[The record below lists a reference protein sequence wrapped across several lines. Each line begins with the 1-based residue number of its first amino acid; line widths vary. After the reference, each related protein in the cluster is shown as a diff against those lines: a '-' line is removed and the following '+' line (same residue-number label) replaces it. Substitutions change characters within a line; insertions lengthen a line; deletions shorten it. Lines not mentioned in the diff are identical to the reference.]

1 MIIGLDFDIT
11 LVIYD
16 ELFAKVAKEQ
26 GVGNNE
32 ALNDKI
38 TIRNYLRS
46 MNQEE
51 LFTKIQGE
59 VYGKRITEA
68 RAAKNMVNTLIILN
82 QRGIKLNIISHKTKT
97 PYKGPRYDLHESAWK
112 WIKENLKDHDGRQL
126 FEESDVYFEE
136 TKEKKVDRIRDC
148 KCTHFID
155 DLPEILEMI
164 DGKIVKVLYCPK
176 NREERHGMKVMSDW
190 TQLQKILD
198 DV

>member
-1 MIIGLDFDIT
+1 MIIGLDFDNT

-46 MNQEE
+46 INQEE
-51 LFTKIQGE
+51 LFTKIQVE

-68 RAAKNMVNTLIILN
+68 SAAKSMVNTLITLN
-82 QRGIKLNIISHKTKT
+82 QRGIKLKIISHKTKT

-112 WIKENLKDHDGRQL
+112 WIKENLKDQDGRQL
-126 FEESDVYFEE
+126 FSENDVYFEE
-136 TKEKKVDRIRDC
+136 TKEKKVARIRDC
-148 KCTHFID
+148 KCTHYID

-164 DGKIVKVLYCPK
+164 DEKIVKVLYCPK
-176 NREERHGMKVMSDW
+176 NRGEKHGMKVMSDW

-198 DV
+198 DA

>member
-1 MIIGLDFDIT
+1 MIIGLDFDNT

-16 ELFAKVAKEQ
+16 ELFGKVAKEQ

-46 MNQEE
+46 INQEE

-68 RAAKNMVNTLIILN
+68 RAAKNMVNTLITLN
-82 QRGIKLNIISHKTKT
+82 QRGIELKIISHKTKT

-126 FEESDVYFEE
+126 FRENDVYFEE
-136 TKEKKVDRIRDC
+136 TKEKKVSRIRDC

-164 DGKIVKVLYCPK
+164 DGRIVKVLYCPK
-176 NREERHGMKVMSDW
+176 NREERDGMKVMSDW

>member
-1 MIIGLDFDIT
+1 MIIGLDFDNT

-46 MNQEE
+46 TNQEE

-68 RAAKNMVNTLIILN
+68 RKKHGQYLDNIESK
-82 QRGIKLNIISHKTKT
+82 GIKLNIISHKTKT
-97 PYKGPRYDLHESAWK
+97 PYKGTTVR
-112 WIKENLKDHDGRQL
+112 
-126 FEESDVYFEE
+126 F
-136 TKEKKVDRIRDC
+136 T
-148 KCTHFID
+148 
-155 DLPEILEMI
+155 
-164 DGKIVKVLYCPK
+164 
-176 NREERHGMKVMSDW
+176 
-190 TQLQKILD
+190 
-198 DV
+198 